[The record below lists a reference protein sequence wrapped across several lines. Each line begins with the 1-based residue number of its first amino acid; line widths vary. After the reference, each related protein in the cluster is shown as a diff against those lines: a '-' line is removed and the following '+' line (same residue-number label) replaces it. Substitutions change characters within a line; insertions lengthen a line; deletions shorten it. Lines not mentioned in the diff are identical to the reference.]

1 MFTETERRLRRDLKR
16 TRALLADAQM
26 MLDRAKDGQ
35 ASRASIKQLRNQVI
49 RGINYGLFP
58 MLLMYHSSEN
68 WR

>member
-49 RGINYGLFP
+49 RGINYGLFL
-58 MLLMYHSSEN
+58 MLLMYHSSAN